1 MTDPSDPGPT
11 HESDDD
17 EFDAYLESLVASGG
31 DEPAD
36 DRAPDHHGARP
47 DDPTPAGGSP
57 PGSTGPAPTRV
68 EVAEPSGDDLLD
80 ELRTLTGRPEAEFR
94 DGQREAIEALA
105 ERHERALVVQ
115 RTGWGKS
122 AVYFVATSVLR
133 RDGFGP
139 TLLISPLLALMRNQI
154 DAAER
159 LGLRCMTVNSSAA
172 TTVDELAAAVRAD
185 SIDLV
190 LVSPERLANPE
201 FARSVMPILRRRPG
215 LVVIDEV
222 HCISDWGHDFRP
234 DYRRIGRMIQ
244 EFAPEGAESS
254 VPVLGCTATANDRV
268 VADVAEQL
276 GTNLT
281 VVRGPLGRDGLGLGV
296 VDLPRRAERLAWLA
310 QHLTTMPGSGIVYCL
325 TIRDTEIVADWLR
338 THGLSA
344 ESYSGQTDTEDREEL
359 ERRLQDNEIKA
370 LVATT
375 ALGMGYDKPDLGYVV
390 HFQMPGSPIGYY
402 QQVGRAGRA
411 IDESRAILLSGAEDA
426 RILDHFRDNAFPSE
440 SSIDAILAALDAAG
454 DEPLSLRKIAESVDL
469 SWGQIELALKQLDVE
484 GAVERVKGQT
494 YQRTGVEWTYP
505 AERVRNVTDARVREQ
520 QLMVDYLTTDRCRMQ
535 YLTDQLDDR
544 LGEPCGECDN
554 CSSEFAERIAA
565 SGVDPATVEAGEA
578 FLRHRPIILEPK
590 KQGVGTNERN
600 EVGRILSRWGDGG
613 WGDVVIGQKAA
624 GAFGDDV
631 VGAVESLLA
640 NWNPTPAPEWVT
652 AVPSL
657 RTGDL
662 VPALGRAVAERLGL
676 PYVEVVDRIDD
687 RPPQSEM
694 QNFAYQKSN
703 VKGAFMA
710 TGQAPS
716 SPCLLLDDESASGWT
731 FAEVGAQLRRA
742 GATAVHPVALVQTSG
757 RPG

>member
-1 MTDPSDPGPT
+1 MSPS
-11 HESDDD
+11 
-17 EFDAYLESLVASGG
+17 A
-31 DEPAD
+31 
-36 DRAPDHHGARP
+36 
-47 DDPTPAGGSP
+47 
-57 PGSTGPAPTRV
+57 PAP
-68 EVAEPSGDDLLD
+68 SIDLLD
-80 ELRTLTGRPEAEFR
+80 ELRKLTGRPGAEFR

-133 RDGFGP
+133 AQGFGP

-154 DAAER
+154 EAAER

-172 TTVDELAAAVRAD
+172 TTVDELAGAVRAD
-185 SIDLV
+185 AIDLV

-201 FARSVMPILRRRPG
+201 FAASVMPILRARPG

-234 DYRRIGRMIQ
+234 DYRRIGRMIS
-244 EFAPEGAESS
+244 EFGDGSDGRV

-276 GTNLT
+276 GANLT
-281 VVRGPLGRDGLGLGV
+281 LVRGPLAREGLGLGV

-310 QHLTTMPGSGIVYCL
+310 QHLDTMPGSGIVYCL

-338 THGLSA
+338 THGISA
-344 ESYSGQTDTEDREEL
+344 ESYSGQTDGEDREDL
-359 ERRLQDNEIKA
+359 ERRLRDNEIKA

-411 IDESRAILLSGAEDA
+411 IEESRAILLSGAEDV
-426 RILDHFRDNAFPSE
+426 RILDHFRDNAFPTE
-440 SSIDAILAALDAAG
+440 SSIDTILTVLDQAG
-454 DEPLSLRKIAESVDL
+454 DEPLTLRTIAESVDL

-494 YQRTGVEWTYP
+494 YRRTGTPWTYP
-505 AERVRNVTDARVREQ
+505 ADRVANVTEARRQEQ
-520 QLMVDYLTTDRCRMQ
+520 QSMIDYLTTAQCRMQ

-554 CSSEFAERIAA
+554 CSAELADTIAA
-565 SGVDPATVEAGEA
+565 SAVDPALVERAEM
-578 FLRHRPIILEPK
+578 FLKHRPIILEPK
-590 KQGVGTNERN
+590 KQGVAKNERN

-613 WGDVVIGQKAA
+613 WGDVVIGQKEA
-624 GAFGDDV
+624 GAFADDV
-631 VGAVESLLA
+631 VDALVALLA
-640 NWNPTPAPEWVT
+640 DWVPTPTPEFVS
-652 AVPSL
+652 AVPST

-662 VPALGRAVAERLGL
+662 VPSLARRLSERLGL
-676 PYVEVVDRIDD
+676 AYVDAVDRIDE
-687 RPPQSEM
+687 RPPQAEM

-703 VKGAFMA
+703 VRGAFMP
-710 TGQAPS
+710 TGPAPS
-716 SPCLLLDDESASGWT
+716 TPGILLDDESSSGWT
-731 FAEVGAQLRRA
+731 LAEVGAQLRRA
-742 GATAVHPVALVQTSG
+742 GATAVHPLALVQTSG

>member
-1 MTDPSDPGPT
+1 MT
-11 HESDDD
+11 
-17 EFDAYLESLVASGG
+17 
-31 DEPAD
+31 
-36 DRAPDHHGARP
+36 R
-47 DDPTPAGGSP
+47 
-57 PGSTGPAPTRV
+57 
-68 EVAEPSGDDLLD
+68 DLLH
-80 ELRTLTGRPEAEFR
+80 ELRALTGRPDAEFR
-94 DGQREAIEALA
+94 EGQREAIEALA
-105 ERHERALVVQ
+105 DRRERALVVQ

-133 RDGFGP
+133 SRGLGP

-172 TTVDELAAAVRAD
+172 TTVDELAAAVRSD

-201 FARSVMPILRRRPG
+201 FARAVMPILRERPG

-244 EFAPEGAESS
+244 EFGPESGDAA

-281 VVRGPLGRDGLGLGV
+281 VVRGRLGRDGLGLGV
-296 VDLPRRAERLAWLA
+296 VDLPRRAQRLAWLA
-310 QHLTTMPGSGIVYCL
+310 QHLGTMPGSGIVYCL

-338 THGLSA
+338 TNGVSA
-344 ESYSGQTDTEDREEL
+344 ESYSGQTDAEDREEL
-359 ERRLQDNEIKA
+359 ERKLQHNEIKA

-411 IDESRAILLSGAEDA
+411 IDESRAILLSGSEDV

-440 SSIDAILAALDAAG
+440 AAIDQILVALDAAG
-454 DEPLSLRKIAESVDL
+454 NEPLTLRKIAEAVDL

-494 YQRTGVEWTYP
+494 YQRTGRPWAYP
-505 AERVRNVTDARVREQ
+505 AERVRNVTSAREREQ
-520 QLMVDYLTTDRCRMQ
+520 QLMIDYLATEQCRMQ
-535 YLTDQLDDR
+535 YLTDQLDDK
-544 LGEPCGECDN
+544 LGQPCGECDN
-554 CSSEFAERIAA
+554 CSAELAAQIAA
-565 SGVDPATVEAGEA
+565 SGVDQTLVERAEL
-578 FLRHRPIILEPK
+578 FLKQRPIILEPK
-590 KQGVGTNERN
+590 KQGVGKNERN

-613 WGDVVIGQKAA
+613 WGDVVMRQKEA
-624 GAFGDDV
+624 GRFGDDMV
-631 VGAVESLLA
+631 DALASLLA
-640 NWNPTPAPEWVT
+640 NWNPVPAPEWVA
-652 AVPSL
+652 AVPSW
-657 RTGDL
+657 RTGEL
-662 VPALGRAVAERLGL
+662 VPSLAQRLAERLGL
-676 PYVEVVDRIDD
+676 QFVDVLERIED
-687 RPPQSEM
+687 RLPQADM

-703 VKGAFMA
+703 VRGAFMS
-710 TGQAPS
+710 TGNTPPS
-716 SPCLLLDDESASGWT
+716 PGLLIDDASASGWT

-742 GATAVHPVALVQTSG
+742 GATAVYPVALVQTSG